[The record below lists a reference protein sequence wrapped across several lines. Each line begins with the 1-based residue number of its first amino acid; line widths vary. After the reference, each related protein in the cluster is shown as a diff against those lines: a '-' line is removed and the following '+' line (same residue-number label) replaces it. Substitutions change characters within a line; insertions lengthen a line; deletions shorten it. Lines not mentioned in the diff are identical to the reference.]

1 MKEYV
6 KPWCIR
12 ESNPDHVIFQV
23 RTSDIPTSKD
33 PLATVQST
41 VDLAKNIM
49 TLQYQTFFHRMIS
62 EITRFE
68 R

>member
-33 PLATVQST
+33 PLATVQSI

-49 TLQYQTFFHRMIS
+49 TQDRGVTIS
-62 EITRFE
+62 DIFPQNDQ
-68 R
+68 